1 MLCDAARSGVT
12 AVAPARCCLQSDGDT
27 ATAYCRVVGFAC
39 CYGCFKKCSLLIPL
53 VPWTVSKQL
62 TMGVKA
68 VVMLMGDDFEHGR
81 LWSAIAMND
90 HEV

>member
-39 CYGCFKKCSLLIPL
+39 CYGCFKKMFL
-53 VPWTVSKQL
+53 VDTA
-62 TMGVKA
+62 GA
-68 VVMLMGDDFEHGR
+68 VDSEQAADNGREGRGDADG
-81 LWSAIAMND
+81 
-90 HEV
+90 